1 MGHLVKASRLP
12 LRIRLTLVL
21 VLLVSGVAAII
32 GASSYRILYRY
43 MEQDAIDALDA
54 STKAMSI
61 SAKSAIEFKYDRL
74 KSELK
79 AVELGCGVSGV
90 MVPNCAREMLRKF
103 VQTEHGRGASLQYD
117 GRRRVTVGKV
127 VNGSDDPSAP
137 VFRVN
142 EAGEPFFWAQM
153 KDDESGLKLT
163 ADFNAQYVIPAQP
176 HGSSNSG
183 FVIGAGSEPV
193 DRVVAVGDVNR
204 QLLIGSGL
212 TRGCFQGLE
221 TSATMVDEG
230 GEKHYVSFEPI
241 ADVPNVCAV
250 ASLPQALV
258 LAPALRW
265 RSKLKT
271 IVLVAAVCGAVIA
284 YLLALLLTRPLTRLQ
299 KRVIRFRHGDYDSP
313 IPQVGSGE
321 ILELS
326 RALALMAES
335 INASRSALIDSENR
349 LRLAYKAA
357 RLWMWE
363 HNLATGMIHWR
374 SPDPNAPTQHG
385 NFRSLL
391 RSVNPEDR
399 RALCNAVRGAK
410 LTGTYEVEYRVNDE
424 HGDTSWISSWGQVLE
439 SRSGKPRTMVGVS
452 LDTTVRKQAEASLI
466 EQEKLTATAQIS
478 ATLAH
483 EINNPLTSVI
493 SAIYMARGVAD
504 VPEAAQRFLQIAQQE
519 SKRLAQIGRQM
530 LALHRKPG
538 TAEVVDLKFLWEDV
552 LLARG
557 TDIARKHLSIERKL
571 ESVKVFGF
579 KDELRHAFASLLLN
593 AVESA
598 PNGGTIAVRVRNS
611 RSFSQF
617 GERGARVMIA
627 DNGPGIACDKLP
639 AVFEPFVGTKK
650 VAGTGL
656 GLWATRAA
664 VLKHGGR
671 VRLRT
676 TTTGPTGTFVSIFL
690 PARCSNN

>member
-1 MGHLVKASRLP
+1 MKASQLP

-21 VLLVSGVAAII
+21 VLLVSGVAAIV

-43 MEQDAIDALDA
+43 IEHDAIDALDA
-54 STKAMSI
+54 TTKAMSV
-61 SAKSAIEFKYDRL
+61 SAKSVLDFKHDRL

-103 VQTEHGRGASLQYD
+103 VQTEHGRGAILQYD
-117 GRRRVTVGKV
+117 NGRRVTVGRV
-127 VNGSDDPSAP
+127 SAPDEASAP
-137 VFRVN
+137 VFRLDGS
-142 EAGEPFFWAQM
+142 GEPFFSVRM
-153 KDDESGLKLT
+153 KDAESGLKLT
-163 ADFNAQYVIPAQP
+163 ADFTTQDVVATQP
-176 HGSSNSG
+176 RSSYSSG
-183 FVIGAGSEPV
+183 FLIGAGSESV
-193 DRVVAVGDVNR
+193 DRVVAVGDVNGK
-204 QLLIGSGL
+204 LLIGSGL

-221 TSATMVDEG
+221 TSATMVDAD

-241 ADVPNVCAV
+241 ADIPNICAV
-250 ASLPQALV
+250 ASLPQTLV

-271 IVLVAAVCGAVIA
+271 IVLVAALGGVFAA
-284 YLLALLLTRPLTRLQ
+284 YMLALLLTRPLTRLQ

-335 INASRSALIDSENR
+335 INASRSALIESENR

-363 HNLATGMIHWR
+363 HNLANGTIRWR
-374 SPDPNAPTQHG
+374 SPDSNAPMEHG

-391 RSVNPEDR
+391 RSVHPEDR
-399 RALCNAVRGAK
+399 RGLCNAVRGAK
-410 LTGTYEVEYRVNDE
+410 LTGTYEVEYRVV
-424 HGDTSWISSWGQVLE
+424 GDNGDITWISSWGQALE

-452 LDTTVRKQAEASLI
+452 LDTTARKQADASLI

-493 SAIYMARGVAD
+493 SAIYMARGTPGI
-504 VPEAAQRFLQIAQQE
+504 PEAVQKYLQIAQDE
-519 SKRLAQIGRQM
+519 SKRLAQIGKQM
-530 LALHRKPG
+530 LALHRTPG
-538 TAEVVDLKFLWEDV
+538 TAEVVELKYLWEDV

-557 TDIARKHLSIERKL
+557 TDISRKHLRIERKL
-571 ESVKVFGF
+571 ESAKVFGF

-598 PNGGTIAVRVRNS
+598 PVGGTIAIRVRNS

-617 GERGARVMIA
+617 GERGARVLIA

-676 TTTGPTGTFVSIFL
+676 TTIGPTGTFVSIFL
-690 PARCSNN
+690 PARCSNY